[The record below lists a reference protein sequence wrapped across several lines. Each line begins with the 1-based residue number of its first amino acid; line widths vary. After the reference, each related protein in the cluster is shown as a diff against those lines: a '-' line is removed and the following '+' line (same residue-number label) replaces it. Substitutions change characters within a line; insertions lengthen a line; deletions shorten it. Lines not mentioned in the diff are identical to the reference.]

1 MENMYLKIE
10 KVQEY
15 KQYLY
20 EEERSEA
27 TISKY
32 IRDIKKLMLYMNEE
46 VITKDKIVSFKQELV
61 KKYKVSSVNSILVAI
76 NRFLDYIGLSNCKV
90 KLLKMQKRIFTSQEK
105 LLSKE
110 EYYRLVKAAKN
121 KKNKRL
127 YVLLQTLCGTGIRVS
142 ELRYISVEAIKEG
155 KAVVNNKGKIRE
167 VYFSKQLKQ
176 LLLSYC
182 KSCKIKSGAIFITR
196 SGKHLDRS
204 NIWSNMKSLCK
215 DAQIDERK
223 VFPHNLRHL
232 FAFTFYNIEKDLVRL
247 ADLLG
252 HSTVETTRIYTKTSG
267 NEFGKVL
274 GRLNLVE
281 FHI

>member
-1 MENMYLKIE
+1 MYLKIE

-15 KQYLY
+15 TQYLY

-27 TISKY
+27 TINKY
-32 IRDIKKLMLYMNEE
+32 IRDIKKLMVYINGEM
-46 VITKDKIVSFKQELV
+46 ITKDKIVSFKQELV
-61 KKYKVSSVNSILVAI
+61 KTYKISSVNSILVAI

-90 KLLKMQKRIFTSQEK
+90 RLLKMQKRIFTSQEK

-110 EYYRLVKAAKN
+110 EYVRLVKVAKN
-121 KKNKRL
+121 KKNQRL
-127 YVLLQTLCGTGIRVS
+127 YVLLQTICGTGIRVS
-142 ELRYISVEAIKEG
+142 ELKYISVEAIKEG

-167 VYFSKQLKQ
+167 VYFSKQLKL

-182 KSCKIKSGAIFITR
+182 KSCHIKQGAIFITKN
-196 SGKHLDRS
+196 GKHLDRS
-204 NIWSNMKSLCK
+204 NIWSSMKALCK